1 MRQRRTISRAYIR
14 QSLTAAVLLV
24 CVSVSAQAQQS
35 QTAVQEPAGVDYRS
49 EPRGLIAEPAMIE
62 RAIVFADRHFGNGD
76 LRSGFYTDFFNMVPG
91 AGWIS
96 GGPGYRYWSAKDR
109 LFVDGS
115 AAISW
120 RGYKTAQAR
129 VELPRLMRS
138 RLTLGSQ
145 VRWQDFTQVAFYG
158 EGPESFE
165 GNDSEYRLKS
175 TDLVGFATLKPVE
188 WIDIDARIG
197 RMKPSVLPRSGS
209 FMRDRL
215 GTESVF
221 PDNIVYA
228 VDEQPAF
235 IHSEAAITAD
245 TRDFPSHP
253 TRGGLLRAA
262 VAHYSDRDTDLFSF
276 RRYEAE
282 AGGFVP
288 LADSRV
294 VIAVHGWL
302 VTSDTA
308 EGQFVP
314 FYLQPSL
321 GGSHTLRGYADY
333 RFHDRNLLLVNAET
347 RVALMTHVDVAAFVD
362 AGNVAPRVGDLNLGK
377 RSYGAGLRF
386 HSRRQTYA
394 RVDVAR
400 GDEGWRLLFR
410 LTEPLNLG
418 RLTRRTAAVP
428 FVP

>member
-1 MRQRRTISRAYIR
+1 MTISGAYIR

-35 QTAVQEPAGVDYRS
+35 QTAVQDPAGVDYRS

-62 RAIVFADRHFGNGD
+62 RAIVFADRHFGNGE

-96 GGPGYRYWSAKDR
+96 GGPGYRYWAAKDR

-145 VRWQDFTQVAFYG
+145 LRWQDFTQVAFYG

-321 GGSHTLRGYADY
+321 GGSHSLRGYAEY